1 MVPTRVLAALC
12 LLLFALALAP
22 TASAAPEACVGKGC
36 PDGYAVVVDAAGQ
49 HVDACVVAVQ
59 GSCQPYH
66 GDLVR
71 VNINGK
77 EFRVPDPCYTTA
89 CW

>member
-1 MVPTRVLAALC
+1 MVPTRLLAAVC
-12 LLLFALALAP
+12 LLLFLLPLVP
-22 TASAAPEACVGKGC
+22 TASAATACVGKDC

-71 VNINGK
+71 VHVNSK